1 MPPSVNRRIGRA
13 AMIVSIGVLLSRLLG
28 FVREMVFAGILGAN
42 AQSDEYFVAF
52 LIPDFLNYLLAGAF
66 LTITFVPIFMRHL
79 AAEDEAE
86 AWRAFSAIVRLL
98 AVGMIAL
105 VAVAMLLAPHVIT
118 LIEPGFT
125 AEQVVR
131 ATRLTR
137 IVLPAQI
144 FFVTGS
150 MLMAVQY
157 AKEQFVIPTLAPI
170 IYNVGIIAGGLLLG
184 YFADLQVEGFA
195 WGVLAGAFVGNF
207 AVQVWGAR
215 RAGMRLDFRVPWFHP
230 ALVEYLKLAI
240 PLMLGQS
247 VVVLDEQLGRS
258 FGSLAEDGAVS
269 WLNYARRVMLVPA
282 GVIAQAAGVAA
293 YPYLARL
300 VEEGKLREVADT
312 VANALRYV
320 LFLSL
325 PAAVI
330 LALVSE
336 PAIALLFQRGQFG
349 VDDTRAT
356 AAALVFYAFAIPLW
370 GIAQLVNRGFYARRQ
385 MWTVVIVGTAG
396 TLAAI
401 PLYYVLLG
409 AMGHPGLA
417 LASTLALALY
427 CTALLVIWAV
437 RTSAAPLRVLVGSV
451 LRSLAATAA
460 AAGAFWGVSALLSE
474 SLLDRGW
481 IWTVVYLVVMGI
493 TFALAFGG
501 VILLLRSEELT
512 AMLARLRRRST

>member
-1 MPPSVNRRIGRA
+1 M
-13 AMIVSIGVLLSRLLG
+13 GVLLSRVLG
-28 FVREMVFAGILGAN
+28 FVREMVFAAILGAN

-66 LTITFVPIFMRHL
+66 LTITFVPIFTRHL
-79 AAEDEAE
+79 AADEEDE
-86 AWRAFSAIVRLL
+86 AWRAFSAIIRVL
-98 AVGMIAL
+98 ALGMIAL
-105 VAVAMLLAPHVIT
+105 VAVAMVLAPHVIT

-125 AEQVVR
+125 SEQVVR

-157 AKEQFVIPTLAPI
+157 AKERFVIPTLAPI

-207 AVQVWGAR
+207 AIQLWGAR
-215 RAGMRLDFRVPWFHP
+215 QVGMKLSFSVPWIHP
-230 ALVEYLKLAI
+230 AMLEYLKLAI

-300 VEEGKLREVADT
+300 VEEGKLRELADT

-320 LFLSL
+320 LFLSI
-325 PAAVI
+325 PAAAI

-336 PAIALLFQRGQFG
+336 PAISLLFERGQFG
-349 VDDTRAT
+349 FADTQAT
-356 AAALVFYAFAIPLW
+356 AAALVMYAFAIPLW
-370 GIAQLVNRGFYARRQ
+370 GIAQLINRGFYARRQ

-396 TLAAI
+396 TLAAL
-401 PLYYVLLG
+401 PLYYVLLQ
-409 AMGHPGLA
+409 AMGHEGLA
-417 LASTLALALY
+417 LASTIALAVY
-427 CTALLVIWAV
+427 CTVLVVIWAA
-437 RTSAAPLRVLVGSV
+437 RTERSALRVVMGSV
-451 LRSLAATAA
+451 LRSVAASAA
-460 AAGAFWGVSALLSE
+460 ASGAVWGASRLLQQW
-474 SLLDRGW
+474 LVDRGFVA
-481 IWTVVYLVVMGI
+481 TVVYLAVMGI
-493 TFALAFGG
+493 TFALVFGAASL
-501 VILLLRSEELT
+501 VMRSPELST
-512 AMLARLRRRST
+512 TLTRLRRSTSSD